1 MTKSLI
7 VVIPFTFVVVMLIRM
22 AVDQFNDI

>member
-1 MTKSLI
+1 MTESLI